1 MRILRERSPLQIM
14 KDHKQQENLE
24 YFNCLSSII
33 IDDIHV
39 KLNPGLQGKGSIQQ
53 GDSSPTN
60 WT

>member
-1 MRILRERSPLQIM
+1 M